1 MGTAFIKST
10 SPTMKTKTLLL
21 FICSMMIAQVCLAD
35 TLVVVTRGDSA
46 VNLYKVRGLGLQ
58 LLKSIPV
65 GKGPNEVCAGPDGK
79 RLFVGQL
86 QDKNISVVDLT
97 SQSVV
102 ATMADP
108 EMKIPDGCA
117 VSPDSS
123 KLYMVDGGANT
134 VFVFSTQSNQ
144 LLAKIPVGEEPRR
157 ALFSRDGKT
166 LLISNAHTS
175 TLSVIDVASNKV
187 VRSVKTGREPREMVW
202 TPDGKFLAVALIEDD
217 CIEYFAADTLEFD
230 QQVGTQR
237 SPQRLAISPDGQMLF
252 SNSVAQ
258 DSVTIADLSRAG
270 KRRVLTT
277 IPVGR
282 DAWNMALSADGK
294 YVYVAQIGVAK
305 AISIIDLRL
314 MKVVEIVPAGDDPFT
329 LLYLK

>member
-1 MGTAFIKST
+1 
-10 SPTMKTKTLLL
+10 MKTKTLLL
-21 FICSMMIAQVCLAD
+21 LLISSTLVAEVCLAD

-46 VNLYKVRGLGLQ
+46 VNLYRVRGAGLQ
-58 LLKSIPV
+58 LLKSILV
-65 GKGPNEVCAGPDGK
+65 GKRPNEVCADPHGK
-79 RLFVGQL
+79 LLFVGQL
-86 QDKNISVVDLT
+86 ADKNISVIDLS

-144 LLAKIPVGEEPRR
+144 LLAKIPVGKEPRR

-166 LLISNAHTS
+166 LLISNAES
-175 TLSVIDVASNKV
+175 DSISVIDVVSNKV
-187 VRSVKTGREPREMVW
+187 VRTIKTGHEPREMVW

-217 CIEYFAADTLEFD
+217 CIAYFAADTLEFD

-258 DSVTIADLSRAG
+258 DAISIADLSKQG
-270 KRRVLTT
+270 KRRLLTS
-277 IPVGR
+277 IPVNR

-294 YVYVAQIGVAK
+294 YVYVSHIGVNK
-305 AISIIDLRL
+305 GISVIDLRL
-314 MKVVEIVPAGDDPFT
+314 MKVVDVVSGGDDPFT
-329 LLYLK
+329 LLYMK